1 MDLIKRLKKNKK
13 GFTLV
18 ELIVVL
24 VILAILAAI
33 AIPTFNGYI
42 TKAKDK
48 AGAAESRTVLMAAE
62 TVVAEANETAVASS
76 ASGGNVTVK
85 DVADLA
91 GVAVDKITITVTK
104 GELKDLTYDS
114 GNGTYKLT
122 TTTEGKHVMQ
132 KEEEKEEE

>member
-1 MDLIKRLKKNKK
+1 MDLIKRLKNNKK

-42 TKAKDK
+42 KKAKDK

-62 TVVAEANETAVASS
+62 TIVAEANETAVASS
-76 ASGGNVTVK
+76 ADGGNVTVK
-85 DVADLA
+85 AVADLA
-91 GVAVDKITITVTK
+91 GVAEGKITITVTD
-104 GELKDLTYDS
+104 GELVKLEYDS
-114 GNGTYKLT
+114 GNGIYELT
-122 TTTEGKHVMQ
+122 TVDGKHVM
-132 KEEEKEEE
+132 KKKDSK